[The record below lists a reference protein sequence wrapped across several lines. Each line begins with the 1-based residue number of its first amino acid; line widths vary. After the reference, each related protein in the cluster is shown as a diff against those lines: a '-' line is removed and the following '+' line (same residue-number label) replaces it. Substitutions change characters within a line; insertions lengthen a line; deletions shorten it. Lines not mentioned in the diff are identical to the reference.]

1 VTKALRIGTRGS
13 PLALWQARTVAA
25 LLERHGRASEICI
38 IKTAGDRLQDAP
50 LSDAGGKGLFVKEIE
65 DALLSGA
72 VDLAVH
78 SAKDM
83 SVTLPAGLGVAAVL
97 PREDSRDALVLPR
110 GRASLGEAPGI
121 GTGSVRR
128 SAQLRARHPDAR
140 FLPVRGNVDTRLRKL
155 DAGEYDALVLAV
167 AGLKRLGHE
176 ERISA
181 RISHDDCVPAP
192 GQGIVAVETRLDDE
206 DLRGVLQAIN
216 DVGAA
221 ACFEAERAVVAT
233 LGGGCQLPLGAIAV
247 HAGDRLEMQ
256 AIVTSLDGARQV
268 KRRAEGDASRPAEL
282 GARLADDLAGAGA
295 IAILNEVRY

>member
-1 VTKALRIGTRGS
+1 MTTPLRIGTRGS
-13 PLALWQARTVAA
+13 PLALWQAHAVAG
-25 LLERHGRASEICI
+25 LLERHGRASEICV

-83 SVTLPAGLGVAAVL
+83 SVSLPDGLGVAAVL

-110 GRASLGEAPGI
+110 GRLSLGEAPAI

-128 SAQLRARHPDAR
+128 SAQLGERHPGAR
-140 FLPVRGNVDTRLRKL
+140 FLPIRGNVDTRLRKL

-176 ERISA
+176 ERITV
-181 RISHDDCVPAP
+181 RIAHDDCVPAP
-192 GQGIVAVETRLDDE
+192 GQGIVAIETRLDAADV
-206 DLRGVLQAIN
+206 RGVLEAIN
-216 DVGAA
+216 DVEAA
-221 ACFEAERAVVAT
+221 ACFEAERAVVAA
-233 LGGGCQLPLGAIAV
+233 LGGGCQLPLGAVAV
-247 HAGDRLEMQ
+247 HAGGRLEMQ
-256 AIVTSLDGARQV
+256 AIVTSLDGARRIR
-268 KRRAEGDASRPAEL
+268 RRAEGDASRPAEL
-282 GARLADDLAGAGA
+282 GARLAADLAGAGA